1 MDMNFKTCYNTCVLT
16 SVILGGKVET
26 VQKLNRCEL
35 NANVAIVAFVSVI
48 SIKTHLPFRK

>member
-26 VQKLNRCEL
+26 VQKLNRWEL
-35 NANVAIVAFVSVI
+35 NTNVAIVAFVSAI
-48 SIKTHLPFRK
+48 SSKTHLPFRK